1 MTFLFEGNKWLLVV
15 EGFYLLLILAVL
27 TRVVLDTRSVAK
39 TLAYILLVV
48 FVPLLGM
55 IFYFSFGINYRKRKI
70 YSKKLK
76 VDESFK
82 ADFQARIKSYREMI
96 RKMDSPLLREHKPLI
111 TLLSHLGVGGSH
123 VLENTEVRLL
133 QNGENFFPL
142 LIEEMWKARNHIHIQ
157 SYIYD
162 NDEIG
167 NKLKEVMIAKA
178 KEGVEVRLI
187 YDDFGSMQ
195 IRRTLVKELIESGVQ
210 AFPFNRIRI
219 IQLANR
225 LNYRNHRKIVVI
237 DGTTSFV
244 GGINVS
250 DKYINGEGKLY
261 WRDTHLMIRGFSSM
275 ILQQI
280 FLADWNFC
288 ADDTI
293 SVSRRYFPLEES
305 VPYPAPKLV
314 QITASG
320 PDSDR
325 PNILYAVLQAVSKAR
340 KEILITTPY
349 YIPDSSLQE
358 ALIIAALSSVD
369 VKLLVPAEAD
379 SFLVTLASQS
389 YFEELLAAGVKIYLY
404 RKGFIHAKTFV
415 VDRQVASVGT
425 ANLDARS
432 FDLNFEVAAFIYDQ
446 EVAGELARVF
456 FNDLQDAEELRLADW
471 TDRPRWKIFSERVI
485 RLFSPF
491 M

>member
-1 MTFLFEGNKWLLVV
+1 MTFLFEGSKWLLVA

-27 TRVVLDTRSVAK
+27 ARVVLDTRSVAK

-76 VDESFK
+76 VDDSFK
-82 ADFQARIKSYREMI
+82 ADFQARIRSYREMI
-96 RKMDSPLLREHKPLI
+96 RKLDSPLLRENKPLI

-162 NDEIG
+162 DDEIG

-195 IRRTLVKELIESGVQ
+195 IRRTLVKELIANGVQ

-225 LNYRNHRKIVVI
+225 LNYRNHRKIAVI

-275 ILQQI
+275 TLQQI

-288 ADDTI
+288 AKDTI
-293 SVSRRYFPLEES
+293 SVNRRYFPLEES
-305 VPYPAPKLV
+305 VPHPDPKLV
-314 QITASG
+314 QVTASG

-325 PNILYAVLQAVSKAR
+325 PNILYAVLQAISKAR

-404 RKGFIHAKTFV
+404 RKGFVHAKTFV

-446 EVAGELARVF
+446 EVAGELARDF
-456 FNDLQDAEELRLADW
+456 LNDLQDAEELRLADW
-471 TDRPRWKIFSERVI
+471 AERPRWKIFSERVI

>member
-1 MTFLFEGNKWLLVV
+1 MTFLFEGSKWLLVA

-27 TRVVLDTRSVAK
+27 ARVVLDTRSVAK

-76 VDESFK
+76 VDDSFK
-82 ADFQARIKSYREMI
+82 ADFQARIRSYREMI
-96 RKMDSPLLREHKPLI
+96 RKLDSPLLRENKPLI

-162 NDEIG
+162 DDEIG

-195 IRRTLVKELIESGVQ
+195 IRRTLVKELIANGVQ

-275 ILQQI
+275 TLQQI

-288 ADDTI
+288 AKDTI
-293 SVSRRYFPLEES
+293 SVNRRYFPLEES
-305 VPYPAPKLV
+305 VPHPDPKLV
-314 QITASG
+314 QVTASG

-325 PNILYAVLQAVSKAR
+325 PNILYAVLQAISKAR

-404 RKGFIHAKTFV
+404 RKGFVHAKTFV

-446 EVAGELARVF
+446 EVAGELARDF
-456 FNDLQDAEELRLADW
+456 LNDLQDAEELRLADW
-471 TDRPRWKIFSERVI
+471 AERPRWKIFSERVI